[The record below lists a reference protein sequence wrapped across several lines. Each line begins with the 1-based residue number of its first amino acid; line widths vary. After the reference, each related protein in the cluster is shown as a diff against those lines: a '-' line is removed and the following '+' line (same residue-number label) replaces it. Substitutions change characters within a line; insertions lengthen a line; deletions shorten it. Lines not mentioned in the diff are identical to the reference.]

1 MTKKEL
7 KNMADNTL
15 NIKDEFVCRNFVY
28 GWETD
33 ADITYDFGK
42 TPVMICPMGEY
53 TASTTDGK
61 IVTEN
66 IDAEALQIIVKQT
79 EEILVDRDHASSR
92 PNLDKDTIAMG
103 WLSDLK
109 IVLDA
114 SDFSGLYGVIN
125 WTKEG
130 REFVETRAYR
140 FLSPTFAV
148 DEKTGKILKLVS
160 VALTNRPNFKMP
172 PIINSEP
179 DIKEKTME
187 KDDILKMINEAIDE
201 KLEAMKA
208 AVKSDEKD
216 ETAENKEEVKNDC
229 GEEKTDEV
237 KNDDDKD
244 DKDDKD
250 DEKDDEKEV
259 VQLEALNSV
268 VDKNTVEIKEEIPA
282 WKKLHGKA
290 FFDYINKYV
299 K

>member
-1 MTKKEL
+1 
-7 KNMADNTL
+7 
-15 NIKDEFVCRNFVY
+15 
-28 GWETD
+28 
-33 ADITYDFGK
+33 
-42 TPVMICPMGEY
+42 
-53 TASTTDGK
+53 
-61 IVTEN
+61 
-66 IDAEALQIIVKQT
+66 
-79 EEILVDRDHASSR
+79 
-92 PNLDKDTIAMG
+92 MG

-187 KDDILKMINEAIDE
+187 KDEILKMINEAIDG
-201 KLEAMKA
+201 KLEEMKA
-208 AVKSDEKD
+208 AVKSETEETSKEKE
-216 ETAENKEEVKNDC
+216 ETVENKEEVKNDC
-229 GEEKTDEV
+229 GKETEEVKNACGEENKTEV

-244 DKDDKD
+244 DKDDKND
-250 DEKDDEKEV
+250 KDDDEKEV
-259 VQLEALNSV
+259 VKLEALNSV

-290 FFDYINKYV
+290 FFDYIAKNV